1 MTSHYINSEVKYIKT
16 FETWLEEVNNLYPG
30 NSYTM
35 DEERFAKAAYNAV
48 LEQLLGCDGHSGIFE
63 DSNK

>member
-48 LEQLLGCDGHSGIFE
+48 LEQLLVS
-63 DSNK
+63 